1 MYRCTQAVLAY
12 GQTGSGKTFTM
23 GTSCAS
29 RTMAEDT
36 GIIPRAVQ
44 DIFAAVGECR
54 ASKDFLE
61 IYKEDILDL
70 LRSQDPLA
78 TCEDNRRRQSEGVLA
93 GGKSEYATRRMRGVS
108 DGACYGAL
116 GAVLA
121 YGQTGS
127 GKTFT
132 MGTSCASRAMA
143 EDTGII
149 PRAVQDIFAAVGE
162 CRASKDFLE
171 IYKEDILDLL
181 RSQDP
186 LATCEDNRRSE
197 ACLKLS
203 RTANRSGVRTVG
215 SHVGSDDSAVQR
227 RVASA
232 EEAFHQLE
240 VGSASRS
247 TGSTEMNTR
256 SSRSHAIYTLAVEL
270 KEPGANDVT
279 TSKFHLVD
287 LAGSERASKTKA
299 VGDRFREGVQNN
311 LGNVISALC
320 DESGHIPGFKAD
332 TSPPRY
338 SGCFFL
344 S

>member
-1 MYRCTQAVLAY
+1 MYRCTQ
-12 GQTGSGKTFTM
+12 
-23 GTSCAS
+23 
-29 RTMAEDT
+29 
-36 GIIPRAVQ
+36 
-44 DIFAAVGECR
+44 
-54 ASKDFLE
+54 
-61 IYKEDILDL
+61 
-70 LRSQDPLA
+70 
-78 TCEDNRRRQSEGVLA
+78 
-93 GGKSEYATRRMRGVS
+93 
-108 DGACYGAL
+108 
-116 GAVLA
+116 AVLA

-186 LATCEDNRRSE
+186 LATCEDN
-197 ACLKLS
+197 
-203 RTANRSGVRTVG
+203 
-215 SHVGSDDSAVQR
+215 R

-299 VGDRFREGVQNN
+299 VGDRFREGECTA
-311 LGNVISALC
+311 LG
-320 DESGHIPGFKAD
+320 H
-332 TSPPRY
+332 PP
-338 SGCFFL
+338 S
-344 S
+344 